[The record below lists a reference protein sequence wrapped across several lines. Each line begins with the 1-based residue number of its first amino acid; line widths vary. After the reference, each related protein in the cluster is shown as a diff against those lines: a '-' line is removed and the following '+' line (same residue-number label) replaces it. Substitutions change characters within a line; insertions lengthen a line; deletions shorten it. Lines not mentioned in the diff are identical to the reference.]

1 MSEADKHAQIEQLDS
16 VQDVERLLLQ
26 IANAIQRFITE
37 RNALRIRVDSL
48 ERELTRMRQ
57 QTTLIHDGYRR
68 LSTEFV
74 TQLQFLDNEV
84 ANMFR
89 EAPGSADTHAG
100 EQQFAEG
107 TTSNSAPVA
116 ETSRFPGRLD
126 R

>member
-57 QTTLIHDGYRR
+57 QTTLIHDSYRR
-68 LSTEFV
+68 LVTEFV
-74 TQLQFLDNEV
+74 TQAQLLDGEV
-84 ANMFR
+84 NNFAR
-89 EAPGSADTHAG
+89 EPAELKV
-100 EQQFAEG
+100 EQQ
-107 TTSNSAPVA
+107 PA
-116 ETSRFPGRLD
+116 ETATSSSEPAFFRHR
-126 R
+126 